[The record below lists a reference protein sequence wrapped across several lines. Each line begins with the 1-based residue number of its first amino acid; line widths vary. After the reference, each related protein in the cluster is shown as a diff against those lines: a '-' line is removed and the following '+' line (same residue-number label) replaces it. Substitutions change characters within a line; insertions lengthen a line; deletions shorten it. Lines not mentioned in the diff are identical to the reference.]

1 MKDKHELHGSEQ
13 QIQEA
18 DADARMSMQMAE
30 MQGGWRLAELEEE
43 VVRAEM
49 GGDEVGWVGEMEARE
64 GGGGRGRDGDVEILC
79 IH

>member
-18 DADARMSMQMAE
+18 DADAARMSMQMAE
-30 MQGGWRLAELEEE
+30 MQGGWRIAELEEE

-64 GGGGRGRDGDVEILC
+64 GGGGRGRAM
-79 IH
+79 